1 MSHKTG
7 NSGLSGVSGFSGKPE
22 PAESAV
28 PCSLLRQGL
37 KFARGGAVTNHRSHH
52 YLAKAPA
59 FASGTGELIT
69 RRSQRMILRD
79 RLKLGAGQVRTTL
92 IFPL

>member
-37 KFARGGAVTNHRSHH
+37 KFARGGAGTNHRSHH
-52 YLAKAPA
+52 YLGCHAVAGNVRGAKFCFPHEL
-59 FASGTGELIT
+59 TELLLIT
-69 RRSQRMILRD
+69 PVQE
-79 RLKLGAGQVRTTL
+79 AY
-92 IFPL
+92 